1 MPTLRNH
8 PFQISYGPS
17 DDRLHDFY
25 IPALERSVHY
35 DRSAGFFSSQA
46 LSVAATGVVQ
56 LIKAGGHMRL
66 LVGAQL
72 DEQDVKAISQGH
84 DLATCVSQ
92 RMLDVFDDPED
103 ALLRERLA
111 VLAWM
116 IADGTLEIRVVLPKG
131 VNGLPLPASQSR
143 DYYHA
148 KEGIFTDAAGDQIAF
163 SGSVNESETGW
174 RNNYEQFMVFQSWD
188 STRPYLAQVV
198 HRFERLWQGTERDW
212 IGIPIPEAVRAQLLK
227 YRPDVAPD
235 TDPLENWIRDQT
247 KPEEQYN
254 PTPVEASTAPDPD
267 DMRERL
273 VFQFLRDAPYLAN
286 AGRLGAA
293 TSAIEPYPHQ
303 YRVSDAIVARFP
315 ERFLIADEVGLGKT
329 IEAGMAIRQ
338 LILSGVVQRC
348 LILAPRSVLR
358 QWQEELYEKFALDVP
373 RYDGATFRGYHND
386 ERPAST
392 TNPFASYPLML
403 TTSQLAKRQD
413 RKQQLLDAGHW
424 DLIVVDEAHHARR
437 RDFLAPRYRPN
448 RLLELLMALKDRTD
462 GLLLLTATPMQVHP
476 VEVYDL
482 LRVLG
487 MGGRWGASERNF
499 LGFFTQLRQATV
511 DYDQAEWDTI
521 FDLVRD
527 YFDTGGTED
536 PLFANMAQ
544 ERVGL
549 VEWQQIQT
557 LPRSSRRE
565 QLLRQFSPAARALA
579 LEYARRHTP
588 LRRFIFR
595 NTRELLREY
604 QRRGILKERVPN
616 RVPHLE
622 WITMLAAEQVLY
634 HRIEEYIADFYARY
648 EAERKGLG
656 FIMTV
661 YRRRLTS
668 SFYAICR
675 SLERRLAYLKG
686 VASSLGLDEDDE
698 LEQDELDQDIEEALP
713 QDRRSLQLSEID
725 YLEDFLHELQ
735 QLASDS
741 KLERLLHD
749 LSSIFTQRDT
759 VVVFTQYTDTM
770 DYIRDHL
777 VPVYGSQVAC
787 YSGRGGERW
796 QEGAW
801 INTSKEMIKTAFRQ
815 GDEVKILLCTEAAS
829 EGLNLQTCGVL
840 INYDMPWNPMRVE
853 QRIGRIDRIGQ
864 RYQEVWIRNYFYE
877 DTIEATVYQRLGVR
891 IDWFEAVVGVLQP
904 ILSRVA
910 RSIQTLAMLP
920 APARQR
926 QIERELAEIQQ
937 ELDTQQVAAFSLDEY
952 LDGNVASAGNAP
964 PLTLTELERVL
975 TSAPS
980 LRDRFQPHPTIPG
993 AYFLSWEDRLIA
1005 VTFNRQVFDTYAST
1019 VRFLTYGVPLFT
1031 DLLNTVEEPISAP
1044 GMNGLLHL
1052 SIEQPAPAY
1061 AYYTCDTRPRLI
1073 SEIHEVEELAPNT
1086 NWSEELRQAA
1096 VEAMQERIAA
1106 RAEQLR
1112 SVIENRQRAEKLA
1125 HEAEARDILLHA
1137 ALVEIAMGQ
1146 HLDIFDHAL
1155 PQAFSEQAIIG
1166 LKRHRF
1172 PFAPLLR
1179 LVNIEN
1185 LQPSPIDP
1193 FYVQIQNSS
1202 RDALQRQF
1210 DQLRARAEEAVK
1222 ALAPQ
1227 KEVIEAGH
1235 TEGPTLSALPMPG
1248 KPTDA
1253 TVTPP
1258 NDASRSPT
1266 LRCLA
1271 VPL

>member
-1 MPTLRNH
+1 
-8 PFQISYGPS
+8 
-17 DDRLHDFY
+17 
-25 IPALERSVHY
+25 
-35 DRSAGFFSSQA
+35 
-46 LSVAATGVVQ
+46 
-56 LIKAGGHMRL
+56 
-66 LVGAQL
+66 
-72 DEQDVKAISQGH
+72 
-84 DLATCVSQ
+84 
-92 RMLDVFDDPED
+92 
-103 ALLRERLA
+103 
-111 VLAWM
+111 
-116 IADGTLEIRVVLPKG
+116 
-131 VNGLPLPASQSR
+131 
-143 DYYHA
+143 
-148 KEGIFTDAAGDQIAF
+148 
-163 SGSVNESETGW
+163 
-174 RNNYEQFMVFQSWD
+174 
-188 STRPYLAQVV
+188 
-198 HRFERLWQGTERDW
+198 
-212 IGIPIPEAVRAQLLK
+212 
-227 YRPDVAPD
+227 
-235 TDPLENWIRDQT
+235 
-247 KPEEQYN
+247 
-254 PTPVEASTAPDPD
+254 
-267 DMRERL
+267 
-273 VFQFLRDAPYLAN
+273 
-286 AGRLGAA
+286 
-293 TSAIEPYPHQ
+293 
-303 YRVSDAIVARFP
+303 
-315 ERFLIADEVGLGKT
+315 DEVGLGKT
-329 IEAGMAIRQ
+329 IETGMAIRQ
-338 LILSGVVQRC
+338 LIISGVVQRC

-392 TNPFASYPLML
+392 TNPFDSHPIML
-403 TTSQLAKRQD
+403 TTSQLVKRQD
-413 RKQQLLDAGHW
+413 RKKQLLDAGHW

-499 LGFFTQLRQATV
+499 LGFFTQLRQATI

-536 PLFANMAQ
+536 PLFASMAQ

-565 QLLRQFSPAARALA
+565 QLLRQLSPAARALA

-604 QRRGILKERVPN
+604 RRRGILKERVPS
-616 RVPHLE
+616 RVPRLE
-622 WITMLAAEQVLY
+622 WISMLVAEQVLY
-634 HRIEEYIADFYARY
+634 HRIEEYIADFYAHY

-668 SFYAICR
+668 SFYAIRR

-698 LEQDELDQDIEEALP
+698 LEQDELDQDIEEELP
-713 QDRRSLQLSEID
+713 QDRRTLQLSEIA

-741 KLERLLHD
+741 KLERLQRD
-749 LSSIFTQRDT
+749 LSAIFTQRDT

-770 DYIRDHL
+770 DYIRDQL

-801 INTSKEMIKTAFRQ
+801 ITTSKETIKTAFRK

-864 RYQEVWIRNYFYE
+864 HYQEVWIRNYFYE
-877 DTIEATVYQRLGVR
+877 DTIEATVYQRLGAR

-937 ELDTQQVAAFSLDEY
+937 ELDAQQVAAFSLDEY
-952 LDGNVASAGNAP
+952 LDGSVVSAGNAP
-964 PLTLTELERVL
+964 PLTLAELERIL
-975 TSAPS
+975 TTAPS

-1019 VRFLTYGVPLFT
+1019 VRLLTYGVPLFT
-1031 DLLNTVEEPISAP
+1031 DLLNTVEKPIPAS

-1052 SIEQPAPAY
+1052 SIEQPAPAH

-1073 SEIHEVEELAPNT
+1073 SEIREVENLAPNT
-1086 NWSEELRQAA
+1086 NWSEELRQTA
-1096 VEAMQERIAA
+1096 VQAMQERIAA

-1125 HEAEARDILLHA
+1125 HEAEARDILLHT

-1146 HLDIFDHAL
+1146 QPDMFDHAL

-1185 LQPSPIDP
+1185 LQPSPTDP
-1193 FYVQIQNSS
+1193 FYVQIQNGS
-1202 RDALQRQF
+1202 RDTLRRQF

-1222 ALAPQ
+1222 IIAPQ
-1227 KEVIEAGH
+1227 EANMQAPVAQEQLLREAILH
-1235 TEGPTLSALPMPG
+1235 MPG
-1248 KPTDA
+1248 LGD
-1253 TVTPP
+1253 
-1258 NDASRSPT
+1258 
-1266 LRCLA
+1266 
-1271 VPL
+1271 